1 MNGGFTQEEGQP
13 TSLKFGQLI
22 STMMAGPGMQVE
34 RQVLDALNKVNGFVV
49 KDEHN
54 AALLDAN
61 GEEALTLK
69 KQ

>member
-1 MNGGFTQEEGQP
+1 MP
-13 TSLKFGQLI
+13 RQLH
-22 STMMAGPGMQVE
+22 TTDY